1 MRLFFYVKLYWREI
15 RKMLALS
22 FPIII
27 AQISSVLMGV
37 IDNVMVGKINND
49 APLAAAA
56 VANII
61 FILVACIGIGVFATI
76 SPLVAK
82 ARSSGREQEC
92 GMYLY
97 SGMKLSLSLGFVLMI
112 LLLIVSWNF
121 HWFGQKPAVE
131 EEAKRY
137 LAVIA
142 FSIIPMM
149 FFLAVKHF
157 SDGLGVTLPA
167 MVITV
172 VGLLVNVVFN
182 WVLIYGNLG
191 FAEMGLYGSGL
202 STLISRVVMACLMI
216 VYVLESKFFL
226 AYLPNILEDHSTK
239 IQTKKILTLGI
250 PSGMQY
256 FFETGVF
263 VFCTITAGWLT
274 VEALAAHA
282 IILSIATIT
291 YMIAAGVSFAGAI
304 SVGGALGVG
313 NRQRV
318 VRAGFASILLVSIL
332 MIIASVILQVF
343 GQDIISLYKNNSPA
357 VMQIATGLL
366 FIFIFYLLA
375 DGIQAVGV
383 GILRGLSDVNVP
395 TIMTLFAYWMVG
407 IPASYI
413 LGRHTD
419 LGVKGV
425 WIGLT
430 LGLVTSAVLLTSRF
444 FYLTRKDKLM
454 LLK

>member
-1 MRLFFYVKLYWREI
+1 
-15 RKMLALS
+15 
-22 FPIII
+22 
-27 AQISSVLMGV
+27 MGV
-37 IDNVMVGKINND
+37 VDNIMVGKLNAD

-82 ARSSGREQEC
+82 ARSSGREQDC
-92 GMYLY
+92 GLYLY
-97 SGMKLSLSLGFVLMI
+97 GGMKLSLSLGFVLML
-112 LLLIVSWNF
+112 LLLIISWNF
-121 HWFGQKPAVE
+121 DWFGQKPEVNQ
-131 EEAKRY
+131 EAKSY

-172 VGLLVNVVFN
+172 VGLVVNVFFN
-182 WVLIYGNLG
+182 WVLIYGELG
-191 FAEMGLYGSGL
+191 FAAMGLYGSGL
-202 STLISRVVMACLMI
+202 ATLISRVVMACLMI
-216 VYVLESKFFL
+216 VYVLESKFFEI
-226 AYLPNILEDHSTK
+226 YLPNILADHSTK
-239 IQTKKILTLGI
+239 AQVRQILTLGL

-263 VFCTITAGWLT
+263 VFCTITTGWLT

-313 NRQRV
+313 NRERV

-332 MIIASVILQVF
+332 MLIASVILQVF
-343 GQDIISLYKNNSPA
+343 GQEIIALYKNNSPA
-357 VMQIATGLL
+357 VMQIATTLL

-395 TIMTLFAYWMVG
+395 TLMTLFAYWIIG
-407 IPASYI
+407 IPASFWLSKY
-413 LGRHTD
+413 TE
-419 LGVKGV
+419 LGVKGI

-430 LGLVTSAVLLTSRF
+430 LGLTASAILLTARF
-444 FYLTRKDKLM
+444 FYLTSKNR
-454 LLK
+454 LKI

>member
-1 MRLFFYVKLYWREI
+1 MRLLFYIKLYWREI
-15 RKMLALS
+15 RKMLSLS

-37 IDNVMVGKINND
+37 IDNVMVGKLNAD

-82 ARSSGREQEC
+82 ARSSGREQDC

-97 SGMKLSLSLGFVLMI
+97 GGMKLSLSLGLVLML

-121 HWFGQKPAVE
+121 DWFGQKPEVNK
-131 EEAKRY
+131 EAKSY
-137 LAVIA
+137 LTVIA

-172 VGLLVNVVFN
+172 VGLVVNVVFN
-182 WVLIYGNLG
+182 WVLIYGKLG

-226 AYLPNILEDHSTK
+226 NYLPNILEDHSTRT
-239 IQTKKILTLGI
+239 QVRQILTLGI
-250 PSGMQY
+250 PSGLQY

-263 VFCTITAGWLT
+263 VFCTITTGWLT

-313 NRQRV
+313 NRERV
-318 VRAGFASILLVSIL
+318 IRAGFASILLVSLL
-332 MIIASVILQVF
+332 MIAASIILQIF
-343 GQDIISLYKNNSPA
+343 GQDIIALYKNNSPA
-357 VMQIATGLL
+357 VMQIATTLL

-383 GILRGLSDVNVP
+383 GILRGLSDVNIP
-395 TIMTLFAYWMVG
+395 TAMTLFAYWVVG
-407 IPASYI
+407 IPASY
-413 LGRHTD
+413 LLSKYTE
-419 LGVKGV
+419 LGVKGI

-430 LGLVTSAVLLTSRF
+430 LGLTASAVLLTSRF
-444 FYLTRKDKLM
+444 FYLTHKDR
-454 LLK
+454 LKV

>member
-1 MRLFFYVKLYWREI
+1 
-15 RKMLALS
+15 RKMISLS

-37 IDNVMVGKINND
+37 IDNVMVGKLNAD

-82 ARSSGREQEC
+82 ARSSGREQDC
-92 GMYLY
+92 GLYLY
-97 SGMKLSLSLGFVLMI
+97 GGMKLSLSLGFVLMLI
-112 LLLIVSWNF
+112 LFVISWKF
-121 HWFGQKPAVE
+121 EWFGQKPEVNK
-131 EEAKRY
+131 EAKSY
-137 LAVIA
+137 LLVIA

-172 VGLLVNVVFN
+172 VCLLDNVVFN
-182 WVLIYGNLG
+182 CVLIYGNWG
-191 FAEMGLYGSGL
+191 FAGMGLYGSGL
-202 STLISRVVMACLMI
+202 ATLISRVVMACLMI

-226 AYLPNILEDHSTK
+226 AYLPNILGGRSTK
-239 IQTKKILTLGI
+239 TQVKQILTLGI
-250 PSGMQY
+250 PSGLQY

-263 VFCTITAGWLT
+263 VFCTITTGWLT

-304 SVGGALGVG
+304 SVGGAIGIG
-313 NRQRV
+313 NKQRV
-318 VRAGFASILLVSIL
+318 IRAGFASILLVSIL
-332 MIIASVILQVF
+332 MVIAAIILQVF
-343 GQDIISLYKNNSPA
+343 GQEIIALYKNNSPA
-357 VMQIATGLL
+357 VMQIATTLL
-366 FIFIFYLLA
+366 FIFIFYLIA

-395 TIMTLFAYWMVG
+395 TAMTLFAYWVVG
-407 IPASYI
+407 IPASYF
-413 LGRHTD
+413 LGKHTD

-430 LGLVTSAVLLTSRF
+430 LGLMTSAILLTSRF
-444 FYLTRKDKLM
+444 FYLTNKEKL
-454 LLK
+454 KT